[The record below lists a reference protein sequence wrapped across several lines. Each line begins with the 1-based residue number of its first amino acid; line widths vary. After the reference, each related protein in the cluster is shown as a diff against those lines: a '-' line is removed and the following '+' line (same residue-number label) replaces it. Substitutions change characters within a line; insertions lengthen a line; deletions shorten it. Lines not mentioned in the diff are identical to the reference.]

1 MIGIDTEA
9 ATLKLVVTIPAF
21 NEEKT
26 IAKVIKSVP
35 KSELNDCKI
44 IVIDDGSKDKTAKEA
59 KLAGADLVYRFKENR
74 GLAHAFKKGIDLAL
88 ISGADLIVN
97 IDGDGQYDSEE
108 IPLLIQPI
116 VEGEA
121 DIVLGSRFEGWI
133 EQMPWRK
140 RIGNIFATKV
150 TSTLAGIKISDAQ
163 TGFRALS
170 RDAASR
176 LNIMSDYTYTQEMI
190 IQAANKGL
198 RIVEV
203 PCNFSK
209 RKEGESRLMTGIFG
223 YARRAGLTIMRTYRD
238 YKPLRTFLFI
248 GGSMF
253 FIGLLIGLRVL
264 LHFFATG
271 TVTPYLPSAVLTG
284 VLLIIGFQIM
294 VLGLIADMIGT
305 NRRIM
310 EEIVYRSKKKR
321 VEH

>member
-9 ATLKLVVTIPAF
+9 ATLKLVVTIPAY

-26 IAKVIKSVP
+26 ITEVIKKIP
-35 KSELNDCKI
+35 KKELNDCRI
-44 IVIDDGSKDKTAKEA
+44 IVIDDGSIDKTAREA
-59 KLAGADLVYRFKENR
+59 KLAGADIVYRFKENR

-108 IPLLIQPI
+108 IPSLIQPI
-116 VEGEA
+116 VNGEA

-170 RDAASR
+170 REAASR

-198 RIVEV
+198 RIIEI
-203 PCNFSK
+203 PCNFRK
-209 RKEGESRLMTGIFG
+209 RREGSSRLMTGIFG
-223 YARRAGLTIMRTYRD
+223 YARRAGLTIIRTYRD
-238 YKPLRTFLFI
+238 YKPLRTFLMI
-248 GGSMF
+248 GGSIF
-253 FIGLLIGLRVL
+253 FIGFLIGLRVL
-264 LHFFATG
+264 LRFLLTG
-271 TVTPYLPSAVLTG
+271 NVSPYLPSAVLSG
-284 VLLIIGFQIM
+284 VLIIIGFQIM
-294 VLGLIADMIGT
+294 VLGLIADMVGT
-305 NRRIM
+305 NRKLM
-310 EEIVYRSKKKR
+310 EEIIHKTHNK
-321 VEH
+321 